1 MTERGSA
8 VAAGGPAREQ
18 TREAVP
24 DEAGCDRRTG
34 RREVRPPT
42 EEGGRQPSRCLRA
55 CVTAEAEARAE
66 AVPARR
72 CLRGGAEGLAG
83 KRGTS
88 MRPRAA
94 GRSWGLVLPQLR

>member
-1 MTERGSA
+1 MAVADRFVGLCGVAVGELPMTERGSA

-18 TREAVP
+18 AREAVTG
-24 DEAGCDRRTG
+24 EAGCDRRTG

-66 AVPARR
+66 AVP
-72 CLRGGAEGLAG
+72 
-83 KRGTS
+83 K
-88 MRPRAA
+88 
-94 GRSWGLVLPQLR
+94 V